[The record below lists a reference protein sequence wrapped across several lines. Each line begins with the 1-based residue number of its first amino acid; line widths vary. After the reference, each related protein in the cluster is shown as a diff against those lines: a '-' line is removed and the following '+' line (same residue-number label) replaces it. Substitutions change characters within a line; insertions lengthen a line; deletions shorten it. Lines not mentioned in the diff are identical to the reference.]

1 MHQGHTL
8 WPELEEVQ
16 ATLTLFKF
24 LCQEHPLQQEL
35 EEVVQAMPTVLKL
48 LA

>member
-8 WPELEEVQ
+8 WQELEEVQ
-16 ATLTLFKF
+16 ATLTLLKF
-24 LCQEHPLQQEL
+24 LRQEHPLQQEL